1 MPKPENRCDTAAVF
15 GSILKLTLDRN
26 TRPMPT
32 LLLPKDTEL
41 MKNTAVLE
49 TNDLIN
55 HPDFF
60 LLDSELSDREIA
72 LRDKVR
78 TFGIEHVRPVIND
91 HWERAAFPYEVL
103 PAVKELDIVGSFIQ
117 GYGAPGF
124 SRREAGLL
132 SRELGRID
140 GSFCTFLGAHANL
153 AMGSIYLLGN
163 EEQRQRWLPDMA
175 ELTSIGAFALTEPR
189 HGSDSVS
196 LETSAYR
203 DGDSWVLNGHKRW
216 IGNGDV
222 ADVTVVY
229 ARDESDG
236 EVKAFVVEKING
248 QFPEGYKP
256 EVIEGK
262 VGKRAILQADITI
275 DNVRVSNDNQLE
287 FGQSFQDVNRV
298 LQATRGG
305 ASWEALGHAMA
316 AFEHAARYAL
326 NREQFG
332 APIAHFQLV
341 QEKLATMLADV
352 TSMQLMCM
360 RLAELQTRNED
371 SQEIASMVKMVTS
384 RKALAV
390 CREARDMMG
399 GNGLLLESHVARHLT
414 DMEVIST
421 YEGTDSMQ
429 ALIVGRAITGKSAFT
444 TKRH

>member
-1 MPKPENRCDTAAVF
+1 M
-15 GSILKLTLDRN
+15 
-26 TRPMPT
+26 
-32 LLLPKDTEL
+32 
-41 MKNTAVLE
+41 LE
-49 TNDLIN
+49 TNELID

-60 LLDSELSDREIA
+60 MLDSELDDHEIA
-72 LRDKVR
+72 LRDKIR
-78 TFGIEHVRPVIND
+78 KFGIDHVRPIIND
-91 HWERAAFPYEVL
+91 AWERAEFPYEIL
-103 PAVKELDIVGSFIQ
+103 PELKKIGIVGSFVQ

-140 GSFCTFLGAHANL
+140 GSICTFLGVHANL

-175 ELTSIGAFALTEPR
+175 TLEKTGAFALTEPN
-189 HGSDSVS
+189 HGSDSVA
-196 LETSAYR
+196 LETSARR

-216 IGNGDV
+216 IGNGHA
-222 ADVTVVY
+222 ADTTVLY
-229 ARDESDG
+229 ARDEADG
-236 EVKAFVVEKING
+236 EVKAFVIEKVNG
-248 QFPEGYKP
+248 QFPDGYHP
-256 EVIEGK
+256 VVIEGK
-262 VGKRAILQADITI
+262 VGKRSILQADITI

-287 FGQSFQDVNRV
+287 YGQSFKDVNRV

-305 ASWEALGHAMA
+305 ASWEALGHGMA

-332 APIAHFQLV
+332 GPIAHYQLV
-341 QEKLATMLADV
+341 QEKLATMLSDV
-352 TSMQLMCM
+352 TTMQLMCM
-360 RLAELQTRNED
+360 RLAELQTRGED
-371 SQEIASMVKMVTS
+371 NQAIASMVKMVTS
-384 RKALAV
+384 RKALAI

-399 GNGLLLESHVARHLT
+399 GNGLLLENHVARHLT

-444 TKRH
+444 AKRR